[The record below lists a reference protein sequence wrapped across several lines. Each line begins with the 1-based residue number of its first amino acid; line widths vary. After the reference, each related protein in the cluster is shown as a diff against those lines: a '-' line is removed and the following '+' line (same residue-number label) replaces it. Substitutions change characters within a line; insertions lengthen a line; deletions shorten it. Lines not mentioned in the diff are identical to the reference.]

1 MLLEGLIWHGI
12 HEKTRAAGKP
22 SREKLEKDQLLSRGI
37 ALSHQPRGAEDGRV
51 TWGMNPGVELRGSRS
66 GKGLAALMDN
76 IPEKGKK
83 ASLDFPKALQ
93 AARRALD
100 PWSVP
105 PSFSRTL

>member
-1 MLLEGLIWHGI
+1 
-12 HEKTRAAGKP
+12 
-22 SREKLEKDQLLSRGI
+22 
-37 ALSHQPRGAEDGRV
+37 
-51 TWGMNPGVELRGSRS
+51 MNPGVELRGSRS
-66 GKGLAALMDN
+66 GKGLAAMRDN